1 MAKTKSISSLA
12 KALTSS
18 DQRQNIRFEPDP
30 GTIAWVDV
38 SGGGKKKTFEP
49 SVTALV
55 TEESHRGC
63 GLVTKMTK
71 DLQVGSLCRVK
82 VGHAA
87 PLVGEI
93 RWRVELDSQTIRI
106 GVMYLE

>member
-30 GTIAWVDV
+30 STIAWVDV
-38 SGGGKKKTFEP
+38 GGGGKKKSFEP
-49 SVTALV
+49 SVPALV
-55 TEESHRGC
+55 SEESHRGC

-71 DLQVGSLCRVK
+71 YLQVGSLCRVK
-82 VGHAA
+82 LGPAA
-87 PLVGEI
+87 PLVGEV
-93 RWRVELDSQTIRI
+93 RWRVELDSQTIRVGI
-106 GVMYLE
+106 MYLE